1 MEKTK
6 EFQIS
11 GPELMSYDPIVIL
24 RDVMKSW
31 LLILVSVI
39 VVGVGVYIVSD
50 KSYTPEY
57 KTSTTLVITNRG
69 NSSNVY
75 YNLSS
80 ASDLASVFTKL
91 LNSSLMQKRVLE
103 ELDMQY
109 FNGEITASAI
119 SETNLILLQV
129 TADDPR
135 TAFLVMRTLIENHDI
150 VTYEVVGNVIIE
162 VLQLPKVP
170 TAPSNSSNIKDNV
183 SKAMMITAA
192 VVCVAL
198 AILSYLKDTVRSKKE
213 AENKLDCWC
222 LGEIQHEKKY
232 KTFQARMHRKKTGLL
247 ITNPA
252 ISFRFVENVRKL
264 RRRAEQHMAEGK
276 VLMVTSVMENEGKST
291 VAVNL
296 ALSMAKKYK
305 KVLLI
310 DLDLRKP
317 ACYKILETS
326 VKGPGVREVLSGAV
340 DYSEV
345 IWKDPL
351 SGLDVMLEQ
360 KVVSDADRYINS
372 DTLGELLETLR
383 AQYKYIVLDLPPM
396 SAAPDSE
403 FVMDHAD
410 ASLLVVQQNKVNV
423 KALNKAISLL
433 EKGKAKMLGCVLNNI
448 YTTGFTVNQG
458 NRYGYGK
465 YDGYGNYGKMK
476 SEYDNKPMIEKGDM

>member
-6 EFQIS
+6 EFQVS

-24 RDVMKSW
+24 RDIIRGW
-31 LLILVSVI
+31 LLILVTVI
-39 VVGVGVYIVSD
+39 VVGVSVYIISD
-50 KSYTPEY
+50 RSYEPEY

-103 ELDMQY
+103 ELDMPY
-109 FNGEITASAI
+109 FNGDITASAI

-135 TAFLVMRTLIENHDI
+135 TAFLVMRTIIENHEI
-150 VTYEVVGNVIIE
+150 VTYEVIGNIIIE
-162 VLQLPKVP
+162 VLQMPKVP
-170 TAPSNSSNIKDNV
+170 MAPSNSSNVTDKV
-183 SKAMMITAA
+183 AKAMMITAA
-192 VVCVAL
+192 AVCVAL

-213 AENKLDCWC
+213 AENKMECWC
-222 LGEIQHEKKY
+222 LGEIYHEKKY
-232 KTFQARMHRKKTGLL
+232 KTFQARIRRKKTGLL
-247 ITNPA
+247 LTNPA
-252 ISFRFVENVRKL
+252 ISFRFVETIRKL
-264 RRRAEQHMAEGK
+264 RRRVEQNMADGK

-310 DLDLRKP
+310 DMDLRKP

-326 VKGPGVREVLSGAV
+326 VSGPGVRAVLAGEA
-340 DYSEV
+340 DYTDV
-345 IWKDPL
+345 VWKDPL
-351 SGLDVMLEQ
+351 SGLEVLLEQ
-360 KVVSDADRYINS
+360 RVTTDVDKYIS
-372 DTLGELLETLR
+372 TEALHDLLEVLR
-383 AQYKYIVLDLPPM
+383 EQYKYIVLDLPPM

-403 FVMDHAD
+403 FVMEYAD
-410 ASLLVVQQNKVNV
+410 ASLLVVQQNKVTV

-448 YTTGFTVNQG
+448 YTTGFSMNQG
-458 NRYGYGK
+458 RKYGYGK
-465 YDGYGNYGKMK
+465 YGGYGKYDKMK
-476 SEYDNKPMIEKGDM
+476 SEYQNKPMVEKGVE